1 MEVKMIGSVFSGIAV
16 IQSGIK
22 HLDQSAETIA
32 RQSMTDPASPAS
44 ATGDVIQPLI
54 DQQQALYQ
62 VQAGVKV
69 IQTNNNLLGSLF
81 DALA

>member
-1 MEVKMIGSVFSGIAV
+1 
-16 IQSGIK
+16 
-22 HLDQSAETIA
+22 
-32 RQSMTDPASPAS
+32 MTDPASPAS

>member
-1 MEVKMIGSVFSGIAV
+1 MVDSVSSGMTV
-16 IQSGIK
+16 IQSGMNRMN
-22 HLDQSAETIA
+22 QSAEIIA
-32 RQSMTDPASPAS
+32 RQSITDSAAS
-44 ATGDVIQPLI
+44 DVIKPLI

-69 IQTNNNLLGSLF
+69 IQTSDKLLGSLF